1 VRRTA
6 RAGAT
11 PLLRDRAEPCPQ
23 PPAHVLAA
31 FGVSAPLE
39 PLSGG
44 QATACRAGD
53 VVLKPLDMSIE
64 ALRWQ
69 AEVLG
74 AVEPDGFRVAAPLR
88 APDGELVVDGWTAW
102 PTLAGTHAPR
112 WAEIVAVGERF
123 HLALAGVERPAA
135 VLDARTDG
143 WARADRIAWGDQP
156 AGDFGRVPEVAHL
169 LSARTTVSAPS
180 QLIHGDLS
188 GNVLFADGLPPA
200 VIDLSPYWRPP
211 AYASAIVAVDA
222 VLWHGA
228 DPTLLSVVGDAQ
240 LLVRALLFR
249 LLATPDP
256 AGAVDGYR
264 RAIGF
269 VDSLLSA
276 DAPRTARP
284 GR

>member
-1 VRRTA
+1 MPA
-6 RAGAT
+6 
-11 PLLRDRAEPCPQ
+11 
-23 PPAHVLAA
+23 PPAQVLAA
-31 FGVSAPLE
+31 FGVSARPE

-44 QATACRAGD
+44 QATAWRAGD
-53 VVLKPLDMSIE
+53 VVLKPLDMSID

-74 AVEPDGFRVAAPLR
+74 AAEPDGFRVAPPLR
-88 APDGELVVDGWTAW
+88 ASDRELVVDGWTAW

-228 DPTLLSVVGDAQ
+228 DPTLLSVVGNAQ

-269 VDSLLSA
+269 VDGLLSA